1 MNQGPLVS
9 GEPLPRRNE
18 YGSYIYRG
26 VKIYRDG
33 AARRFEVAY
42 GRSRAGV
49 LISRTFPTLRGA
61 CIWIDGAYLSG
72 VIGNT

>member
-1 MNQGPLVS
+1 MNR
-9 GEPLPRRNE
+9 EPLPRRNE

-33 AARRFEVAY
+33 AARRYEVAY

-49 LISRTFPTLRGA
+49 RIYRTLSTLRGA
-61 CIWIDGAYLSG
+61 CAWIDDAYLSG
-72 VIGNT
+72 VIDNA

>member
-1 MNQGPLVS
+1 MTC
-9 GEPLPRRNE
+9 EPLPRRNE

-49 LISRTFPTLRGA
+49 RIYRTFATLRQA
-61 CIWIDGAYLSG
+61 CAWIDGAYLSG
-72 VIGNT
+72 VIDNA